1 MPPNFEVIAGD
12 KGQRRAVPPSQN
24 KGQRE
29 EMAHPGK
36 LGQR

>member
-12 KGQRRAVPPSQN
+12 KGQRRAVTPSHN

-29 EMAHPGK
+29 KMAHPGK
-36 LGQR
+36 PGQR